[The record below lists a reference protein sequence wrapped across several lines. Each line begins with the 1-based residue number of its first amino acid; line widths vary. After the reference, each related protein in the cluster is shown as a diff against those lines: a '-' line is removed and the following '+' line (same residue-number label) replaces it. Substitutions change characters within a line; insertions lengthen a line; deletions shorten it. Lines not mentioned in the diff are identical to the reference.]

1 MFDARQIE
9 KEGLT
14 VEELKEMY
22 ENDIKRYEALKRLY
36 SNPDFVYLI
45 NEEFFQ
51 KEAVNV
57 VKIADSE
64 ESYMNERLKMQ
75 NDAKLIAISGLQR
88 WFENVIRAGRIAPE
102 EIEVLEKGDEE
113 EENFED

>member
-9 KEGLT
+9 KDGLT
-14 VEELKEMY
+14 KEELKELY
-22 ENDIKRYEALKRLY
+22 ENDIKRYEAIQRLY
-36 SNPDFVYLI
+36 KNPDFLYLI

-64 ESYMNERLKMQ
+64 EAYQNDRLRNQ

-88 WFENVIRAGRIAPE
+88 WFDNVIRSGRVASE
-102 EIEVLEKGDEE
+102 ELKELDES
-113 EENFED
+113 EEN